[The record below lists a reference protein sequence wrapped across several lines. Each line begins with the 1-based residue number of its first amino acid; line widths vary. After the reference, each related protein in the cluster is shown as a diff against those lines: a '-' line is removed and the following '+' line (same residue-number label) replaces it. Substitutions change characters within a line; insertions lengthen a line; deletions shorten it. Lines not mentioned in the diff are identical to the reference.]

1 MPCKRSNKRSRKSN
15 VRKNNINKPTID
27 EQQKK
32 VTEQLIQTRKNVRDK
47 LNLLKSTRDSAA
59 ASLEESYL
67 PLLNKLSA
75 SSSTA
80 TVTNARQQSV
90 KQEVKK
96 EETDCSAK

>member
-67 PLLNKLSA
+67 PLLNKLSV
-75 SSSTA
+75 SSSSG
-80 TVTNARQQSV
+80 RQQQQSI